1 MSDRPY
7 ATTEDRIVQLVRDD
21 AGLADRVLRL
31 LVGEPCRD
39 AVVTP
44 EQAVAVVLPHLVG
57 RENEALV
64 VVALDCR
71 RRVVDVTVLTVGCDG
86 CTIVDP
92 QQIFRWALTRHR
104 PSASIVL
111 AHNHPSGDPTPS
123 SADRRSSRR
132 VAAAGRVLGIP
143 LVDDLVVTDSG
154 SWVSLAELGLL
165 TPSS

>member
-7 ATTEDRIVQLVRDD
+7 ATTEDRILQLVRDD

-31 LVGEPCRD
+31 LVGEPCTD
-39 AVVTP
+39 AVVGP
-44 EQAVAVVLPHLVG
+44 DRAVAVVLPHLVG

-71 RRVVDVTVLTVGCDG
+71 RRVVDVTVITVGCDG

-92 QQIFRWALTRHR
+92 QQLYRWALTRHR
-104 PSASIVL
+104 PSASIIL
-111 AHNHPSGDPTPS
+111 AHNHPSGDTTPS
-123 SADRRSSRR
+123 AADRRATHK

-143 LVDDLVVTDSG
+143 LADHVVVTDSG
-154 SWVSLAELGLL
+154 EWASMAELGLL
-165 TPSS
+165 MPS